1 MKAAGPPQTFTG
13 PLLIIFWPFTPVV
26 ARGATATAAV
36 PRNLRGTIDHVR
48 KEEDGGVLDILQ
60 FRPQAVR
67 RIRDLGLIHDDA
79 INLLGDIDGVCP
91 VFHRDIQMDHPRFR
105 RFPDDGR
112 LRMTGLRPG
121 WFSCGIGHRL
131 RRQRLPYLP
140 LIQTVPGIG
149 DAGRGEAP
157 AVSQI
162 GGLVHGIAPPDGIA
176 PDLAFL
182 VPLEGKLV
190 SFLLEQPLIFLPV
203 EGLHPLQRV
212 DAVLAYPVDVP
223 FPFGLGLDPSP
234 PGGNRVRRP
243 HRPLI
248 DEVGVVDVALHI
260 DPVHV
265 DVQVQ
270 DPAIAVVMERDDILA
285 VL

>member
-1 MKAAGPPQTFTG
+1 
-13 PLLIIFWPFTPVV
+13 
-26 ARGATATAAV
+26 
-36 PRNLRGTIDHVR
+36 
-48 KEEDGGVLDILQ
+48 
-60 FRPQAVR
+60 
-67 RIRDLGLIHDDA
+67 
-79 INLLGDIDGVCP
+79 
-91 VFHRDIQMDHPRFR
+91 MDHLRFR

-112 LRMTGLRPG
+112 LRTAGLCPG

-131 RRQRLPYLP
+131 RRLRLPYLP

-157 AVSQI
+157 AVSQV

>member
-1 MKAAGPPQTFTG
+1 
-13 PLLIIFWPFTPVV
+13 
-26 ARGATATAAV
+26 
-36 PRNLRGTIDHVR
+36 
-48 KEEDGGVLDILQ
+48 
-60 FRPQAVR
+60 
-67 RIRDLGLIHDDA
+67 
-79 INLLGDIDGVCP
+79 
-91 VFHRDIQMDHPRFR
+91 MDHLRFR

-112 LRMTGLRPG
+112 LRTRGLCPG

-234 PGGNRVRRP
+234 AGGNRVGSP

-285 VL
+285 VLELCGFGALPLGHP